1 MSIFDRLH
9 GIRKK
14 VTAGV
19 IAAATLIAGMGL
31 VAPAYAADF
40 TLVGPDTVPSSDK
53 FQITALGLPSD
64 VATDDITW
72 ETSQWRNAMQS
83 MWPMNQGNTSTWDAD
98 MSPYED
104 GSVTIS
110 ATYQGQTAEKTVTV
124 EKKSYVYLAG
134 FELNGEGLDGAD
146 GEYTLNLPAGGTV
159 ETSSTF
165 TPENATYQ
173 HLVWQTMDPSVVRA
187 GADGVIRAVGN
198 GSTDLIAYSYG
209 RIHKKT
215 IHVTVGG
222 DTPITIPVESVSING
237 GDVTMQAGET
247 KSLSATVA
255 PSNATNKKIAW
266 STSDATVASVD
277 NAGKITARK
286 AGTATITAKAG
297 GKSDTITVTVEAAL
311 PVPFDSVKIEGG
323 DFSVKAGDTH
333 QLTAVLLAAG
343 VEVSS
348 DDTFNWTS
356 SNTDV
361 ASVNAN
367 GLVTGVAK
375 GTADITVTVGDKSD
389 TVAVTVTED
398 EPIANST
405 TVYYPADKF
414 GANSTYIHYRVG
426 TGTWTTAP
434 GVKMEAAC
442 DGYVKYTIEGTEG
455 GQIEFVFTN
464 GSGQWDNNGNKN
476 YTASGANVVV
486 ENGTVGSVA
495 PCVTVVPVSSVSVA
509 GGDFSLNV
517 GASRK
522 LSATVSPS
530 NATDRSVSWKSSDTS
545 VASVEQNGTVWG
557 KKAGTATITATA
569 GGKSASLTVTVP
581 GQVSDSVVYY
591 KPTVTLGVTPTLWY
605 RVNGKA
611 SSVRMAAYCDGWYKA
626 VVPGTNG
633 AQVKLVFE
641 VAGKWDSNGLVN
653 GQHRGYFGSGKVL
666 AVTAG
671 KLSSSAPSCPSLSS
685 TTVWYQPS
693 RVSLRSPVLWY
704 RVNGRASSVQMTA
717 ACGGW
722 YKAVVPAAN
731 GAQVKLVFEV
741 DGVWDSNG
749 LVNGQHKGYFGAG
762 DNLAVSNGTL
772 IANVTP
778 GCKVL

>member
-14 VTAGV
+14 VTAGA
-19 IAAATLIAGMGL
+19 IAAAMLIAGMGL

-124 EKKSYVYLAG
+124 EKKPYVYLAG

-389 TVAVTVTED
+389 IVAVTVTED

-405 TVYYPADKF
+405 TIYYPSSKF
-414 GANSTYIHYRVG
+414 GADSTYLHWRFAN
-426 TGTWTTAP
+426 GTWTTAP
-434 GVKMEAAC
+434 GDKMSAAC
-442 DGYVKYTIEGTEG
+442 DGYVSFTIANPDAKD
-455 GQIEFVFTN
+455 IEFVFNN
-464 GSGQWDNNGNKN
+464 GAGQWDNKGGISGQN
-476 YTASGANVVV
+476 YMASGQTVVV
-486 ENGTVGSVA
+486 TDNSGNYSTTA
-495 PCVTVVPVSSVSVA
+495 PCAVTIPVASVSIA
-509 GGDFSLNV
+509 GGDFALKE
-517 GASRK
+517 GASKK
-522 LSATVSPS
+522 LSVTVSPE
-530 NATDRSVSWKSSDTS
+530 NATDKTITW
-545 VASVEQNGTVWG
+545 ASTDDSIATVDASG
-557 KKAGTATITATA
+557 VVKAVKAGKATITATA
-569 GGKSASLTVTVP
+569 DGKSASVTVTVAP
-581 GQVSDSVVYY
+581 AVEPIESVSI
-591 KPTVTLGVTPTLWY
+591 TGTGV
-605 RVNGKA
+605 N
-611 SSVRMAAYCDGWYKA
+611 
-626 VVPGTNG
+626 N
-633 AQVKLVFE
+633 
-641 VAGKWDSNGLVN
+641 
-653 GQHRGYFGSGKVL
+653 
-666 AVTAG
+666 G
-671 KLSSSAPSCPSLSS
+671 KLSVETGKSVQLNAVITPSSAVGVVYWSS
-685 TTVWYQPS
+685 S
-693 RVSLRSPVLWY
+693 D
-704 RVNGRASSVQMTA
+704 SSVATVDGTGKLTA
-717 ACGGW
+717 KGEGMAAITVTVSGRTDSLIVTVTKGG
-722 YKAVVPAAN
+722 VSSDRFSDVPAGVPFHDEIEWLAAN
-731 GAQVKLVFEV
+731 GISTGYV
-741 DGVWDSNG
+741 DGR
-749 LVNGQHKGYFGAG
+749 
-762 DNLAVSNGTL
+762 
-772 IANVTP
+772 
-778 GCKVL
+778 

>member
-1 MSIFDRLH
+1 
-9 GIRKK
+9 
-14 VTAGV
+14 
-19 IAAATLIAGMGL
+19 
-31 VAPAYAADF
+31 
-40 TLVGPDTVPSSDK
+40 
-53 FQITALGLPSD
+53 
-64 VATDDITW
+64 
-72 ETSQWRNAMQS
+72 
-83 MWPMNQGNTSTWDAD
+83 
-98 MSPYED
+98 
-104 GSVTIS
+104 
-110 ATYQGQTAEKTVTV
+110 
-124 EKKSYVYLAG
+124 
-134 FELNGEGLDGAD
+134 
-146 GEYTLNLPAGGTV
+146 
-159 ETSSTF
+159 
-165 TPENATYQ
+165 
-173 HLVWQTMDPSVVRA
+173 
-187 GADGVIRAVGN
+187 
-198 GSTDLIAYSYG
+198 
-209 RIHKKT
+209 
-215 IHVTVGG
+215 
-222 DTPITIPVESVSING
+222 
-237 GDVTMQAGET
+237 
-247 KSLSATVA
+247 
-255 PSNATNKKIAW
+255 
-266 STSDATVASVD
+266 
-277 NAGKITARK
+277 
-286 AGTATITAKAG
+286 
-297 GKSDTITVTVEAAL
+297 
-311 PVPFDSVKIEGG
+311 
-323 DFSVKAGDTH
+323 
-333 QLTAVLLAAG
+333 
-343 VEVSS
+343 
-348 DDTFNWTS
+348 
-356 SNTDV
+356 NTDV

-389 TVAVTVTED
+389 TVAVTVTEG

-405 TVYYPADKF
+405 TIYYPASNF
-414 GANSTYIHYRVG
+414 GANSTYVHYRVNKGG
-426 TGTWTTAP
+426 TAGTWTTAP

-442 DGYVKYTIEGTEG
+442 DGYVKYTIDNPDQDEV
-455 GQIEFVFTN
+455 EFVFNN
-464 GSGQWDNNGNKN
+464 GSGNWDNNGEANYKGTGESLLVKN
-476 YTASGANVVV
+476 GAL
-486 ENGTVGSVA
+486 TVDNP
-495 PCVTVVPVSSVSVA
+495 PCTVTVPVSSVSVA

-641 VAGKWDSNGLVN
+641 VGGKWDSNGLVN

-704 RVNGRASSVQMTA
+704 RVNGKASSVQMTA

-741 DGVWDSNG
+741 DGTWDSNG

>member
-14 VTAGV
+14 VTAGAV
-19 IAAATLIAGMGL
+19 AVATLIAGMGL

-64 VATDDITW
+64 IATDDITW

-124 EKKSYVYLAG
+124 EKKPYVYLAG
-134 FELNGEGLDGAD
+134 FELTGDGLDGAD

-222 DTPITIPVESVSING
+222 DTPVTIPVESVSING

-389 TVAVTVTED
+389 TVAVTVTEG

-405 TVYYPADKF
+405 TIYYPASNF
-414 GANSTYIHYRVG
+414 GANSTYVHYRVNKGG
-426 TGTWTTAP
+426 TAGTWTTAP

-442 DGYVKYTIEGTEG
+442 DGYVKYTIDNPDQDEV
-455 GQIEFVFTN
+455 EFVFNN
-464 GSGQWDNNGNKN
+464 GSGNWDNNGEANYKGTGESLLVKN
-476 YTASGANVVV
+476 GAL
-486 ENGTVGSVA
+486 TVDNP
-495 PCVTVVPVSSVSVA
+495 PCTVTVPVSSVSLSVSSV
-509 GGDFSLNV
+509 SLAV
-517 GASRK
+517 GQSRRVT
-522 LSATVSPS
+522 ATVSPS

-611 SSVRMAAYCDGWYKA
+611 SSV
-626 VVPGTNG
+626 
-633 AQVKLVFE
+633 
-641 VAGKWDSNGLVN
+641 
-653 GQHRGYFGSGKVL
+653 
-666 AVTAG
+666 
-671 KLSSSAPSCPSLSS
+671 
-685 TTVWYQPS
+685 
-693 RVSLRSPVLWY
+693 
-704 RVNGRASSVQMTA
+704 QMTA

-741 DGVWDSNG
+741 DGTWDSNG